1 MTALKI
7 WGQILIKMFILMDSL
22 LVNSDL
28 DQSRVDMFNASAF
41 ILLFDDK
48 NVLISEIRTKIIL
61 VF

>member
-7 WGQILIKMFILMDSL
+7 WGQILIKMLILMDSL

-28 DQSRVDMFNASAF
+28 DQSRVDMFNASVF

>member
-7 WGQILIKMFILMDSL
+7 WGQILIKMLILMDSL